1 MRCADPPIC
10 SGICQTSFDD
20 LCRYSAQQN
29 WLPNN
34 IFAKPHV
41 PAQDRIQVREIKNPH
56 RINDE
61 G

>member
-10 SGICQTSFDD
+10 SGICHTSLDD

-29 WLPNN
+29 WLPND

-41 PAQDRIQVREIKNPH
+41 PAQNRIQVDIKKPPPN
-56 RINDE
+56 
-61 G
+61 